1 MRIIDK
7 NKDFYDY
14 FQDYDSDIVFDRRGS
29 RILSNEELNIWSL
42 YNRYKSEFTE
52 KYFLLQIGYTNWL
65 ILAKPTNIDKDTYGY
80 FTVEDFS
87 LELVEMWKDYDK
99 SVDFK
104 FGEIKT
110 HYTLEYL
117 TSKKFNHK
125 TALIDDIKLGNFEY
139 KNNFTEKSPII
150 LNKTK
155 LPSILN
161 AQDVYLAIEEW
172 LSHKKDD
179 IVHDSMTDKEK
190 IISHGFDTKESFR
203 GKIK

>member
-1 MRIIDK
+1 MQIIDK

-29 RILSNEELNIWSL
+29 RILTNEELNVWLLWS
-42 YNRYKSEFTE
+42 RHKAED

-65 ILAKPTNIDKDTYGY
+65 ILAKPTKINRDGYGGY
-80 FTVEDFS
+80 TIEDFS
-87 LELVEMWKDYDK
+87 LELIEMWKDYNK

-110 HYTLEYL
+110 YYTMEYV

-139 KNNFTEKSPII
+139 KNNFTEKSPIV

-161 AQDVYLAIEEW
+161 AQEVYLAIEEW

-190 IISHGFDTKESFR
+190 IVSHGFDTKSSFR
-203 GKIK
+203 GK